1 MKKLRKIKR
10 FIKNNFIQ
18 IFSVLGIF
26 IIFGF
31 LFHSNVIDFQANILN
46 SKTSAPFNG
55 TVYPIQKTP
64 NWVKLST
71 QEWSFDYTAIPLD
84 KFIDF
89 PFYNP
94 SELTIPFAS
103 LNFKNSND
111 ALIRN
116 KQVTFSTPY
125 MGNYKL
131 DGKEYAGS
139 HLAVDIKVPMNTP
152 VYAVAN
158 GVVVKANNEPSGYGN
173 NVVLRHDD
181 VPSLENDNITT
192 TYFSGYAHLNTFI
205 VNVGDLVSKGQ
216 LIGYSGRSGTAT
228 TPHLHFQID
237 NSNAPWHLYWPYTSK
252 EASDAGLSFWNAVD
266 AGLGQDKAIKST
278 INPLLWVQKY
288 LSGSVNNTVITDNEV
303 KVENTVNQNDDKL
316 LNVITPPQ
324 VDQSDR
330 SASNSDR
337 EVSNIIT
344 QPTINV
350 KPEEK
355 IFDHFVL
362 NYEKSFIVGNS
373 INIELRAIDKNGEL
387 FSDFKPV
394 NDIYVNIENGSAKL
408 AKSYLNAHDFKG
420 GIANLNID
428 PLASFGLKIGFTYL
442 DNKFTTDVLQA
453 GTFKDLNLN
462 DSSLVAINFLRDN
475 GVIKGYPDGTFKPDN
490 NISRVEALKMIY
502 EGLQKD
508 SNVKG
513 VLEFSDTNSNE
524 WYSKYVLAAQREG
537 IVIGYPNNLF
547 KPANS
552 ITKAEFLKMLL
563 SSAGYNLNHVDRNVK
578 PFEDVNLNDWYIDV
592 VSIAKDKN
600 LLDTSTNFFRPNAPI
615 TRREVAELIYRTVS
629 ILSTGKDKY
638 QNIVANSEDVYR
650 FYRQ

>member
-1 MKKLRKIKR
+1 MKKLRKIKS

-26 IIFGF
+26 IVFGF
-31 LFHSNVIDFQANILN
+31 LFHSNVMDFQANILN
-46 SKTSAPFNG
+46 SKTSEPFNG

-84 KFIDF
+84 KFINF

-94 SELTIPFAS
+94 SELTIPFSS
-103 LNFKNSND
+103 LNFNNAND

-173 NVVLRHDD
+173 NVVLKHDN
-181 VPSLENDNITT
+181 VPSLENESVKT

-205 VNVGDLVSKGQ
+205 VNIGDLVSKGQ
-216 LIGYSGRSGTAT
+216 LIGYSGKSGTAT

-237 NSNAPWHLYWPYTSK
+237 NSHAPWHLYWPYTSK
-252 EASDAGLSFWNAVD
+252 EARDAGLSFWGAVD

-288 LSGSVNNTVITDNEV
+288 MSVDVNNDVNDDNENKVEITDDQGKNES
-303 KVENTVNQNDDKL
+303 

-324 VDQSDR
+324 VDQSDNTV
-330 SASNSDR
+330 SNNNQEASN
-337 EVSNIIT
+337 VIT

-355 IFDHFVL
+355 LFDHFVL
-362 NYEKSFIVGNS
+362 NYEKSFITGNS
-373 INIELRAIDKNGEL
+373 INIELRAVDNKGQLIT
-387 FSDFKPV
+387 DFKPV

-408 AKSYLNAHDFKG
+408 LKSYLNSQDFNG
-420 GIANLNID
+420 GIANVNIT
-428 PLASFGLKIGFTYL
+428 PLASFGLKVGFTYL

-453 GTFKDLNLN
+453 GTFKDLNTN
-462 DSSLVAINFLRDN
+462 DSSLVAINFLKDN

-490 NISRVEALKMIY
+490 AISRVEALKMIY

-508 SNVKG
+508 SGVKG

-547 KPANS
+547 KPSNNV
-552 ITKAEFLKMLL
+552 TKAEFLKMLL

-578 PFEDVNLNDWYIDV
+578 PFDDVNLDDWYIDV
-592 VSIAKDKN
+592 VSIAKEKN
-600 LLDTSTNFFRPNAPI
+600 LLDSSTNLFKPNSPI

-638 QNIVANSEDVYR
+638 QNIVANSESIYK
-650 FYRQ
+650 FYR